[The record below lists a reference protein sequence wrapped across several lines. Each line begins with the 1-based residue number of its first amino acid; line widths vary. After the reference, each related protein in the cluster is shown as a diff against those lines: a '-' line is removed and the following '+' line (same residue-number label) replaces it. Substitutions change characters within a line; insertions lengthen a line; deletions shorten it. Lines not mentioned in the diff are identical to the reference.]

1 MDYSEAVRRYF
12 DRPRKAGDLS
22 GTDGFCVTGS
32 AGRESEGLRI
42 WLAGRIVD
50 NRCVEACFRAYGCPY
65 TIAVAALAAE
75 SAEGLVQEDIEF
87 EPLAVAREL
96 GLPDEKLACAL
107 CAEDALA
114 ELRANWGALGKS
126 KDTANQI

>member
-1 MDYSEAVRRYF
+1 MDYSESVRRYF
-12 DRPRKAGDLS
+12 DQPDKAGDVA
-22 GTDGFCVTGS
+22 GGEGFCVSGS

-65 TIAVAALAAE
+65 TIAMAAFAAE
-75 SAEGLVQEDIEF
+75 QIEGKDQSRLDF
-87 EPLAVAREL
+87 APLKAAREL

-107 CAEDALA
+107 CAEDALTD
-114 ELRANWGALGKS
+114 LKANWRAVLQS
-126 KDTANQI
+126 K